1 MRRFAAGFL
10 VILCLPACAGQPATT
25 AALPAPAP
33 ATPDS
38 SALLAA
44 RRDSLARAAEA
55 ADASRRAAAAREA
68 EAARL
73 RADRA
78 ARDTLALRVHFA
90 FDRAELM
97 PESRA
102 LLERKADILRAN
114 PALVVNLEGH
124 CDDRGSDEYN
134 LALGQRRAQAIL
146 QFLLG
151 RGVNRTQLR
160 TSSYGEEAPLATEAT
175 EWAWARNRR
184 GEFTVLATPGL
195 LRLD

>member
-1 MRRFAAGFL
+1 MRRIAAAFL
-10 VILCLPACAGQPATT
+10 VILCLPACAGQSAPT
-25 AALPAPAP
+25 AALPAPA
-33 ATPDS
+33 AGTPDS
-38 SALLAA
+38 SAILAA

-55 ADASRRAAAAREA
+55 EAARRREAAREA

-90 FDRAELM
+90 FDRAELL

-124 CDDRGSDEYN
+124 CDERGSDEYN
-134 LALGQRRAQAIL
+134 LVLGQRRAEAIR

-151 RGVNRTQLR
+151 RGVNATQLA
-160 TSSYGEEAPLATEAT
+160 TSSYGEEAPLSSEAT

>member
-25 AALPAPAP
+25 AGLPAPVPSA
-33 ATPDS
+33 PDS
-38 SALLAA
+38 SAILAA

-55 ADASRRAAAAREA
+55 EAARRSEAAREA

-78 ARDTLALRVHFA
+78 ARDTLALQVHFA
-90 FDRAELM
+90 FDRAELP
-97 PESRA
+97 PEGRA
-102 LLERKADILRAN
+102 LLERKAAILRAN
-114 PALVVNLEGH
+114 PTLVVDLAGH
-124 CDDRGSDEYN
+124 CDERGSDEYN
-134 LALGQRRAQAIL
+134 LVLGQRRAQAIR
-146 QFLLG
+146 QFLVG
-151 RGVNRTQLR
+151 RGVSPAQLL